1 MLETFQQMKNTGVI
15 AVMRKMTPE
24 TIIPVAQAIK
34 NGGVNVLE
42 ITVETPKVLAL
53 IEMVKDEFGS
63 DVLVGAGTVLDAET
77 ARAALM
83 SGASFIFSPTVRKE
97 TIEMTK
103 RYGAVSVAGAF
114 TPTEIVTA
122 YESGADMI
130 KVFPSSV
137 LGPRFFKDVRGPL
150 PHIPLIPTGGVD
162 VDNVEDYIRAGAVA
176 VGAGNTLVKGVDT
189 ITDEYLNELTHK
201 AKQFV
206 EAVKHARKEVK

>member
-1 MLETFQQMKNTGVI
+1 MQETFQQMKNTGVI

-24 TIIPVAQAIK
+24 TILPVAKALK
-34 NGGVNVLE
+34 DGGVNILE
-42 ITVETPKVLAL
+42 ITVETPKVLTL
-53 IEMVKDEFGS
+53 MEMVKDEFGQE
-63 DVLVGAGTVLDAET
+63 VLVGAGTVLDAET

-83 SGASFIFSPTVRKE
+83 AGASFIFSPTVRKE

-137 LGPRFFKDVRGPL
+137 LGPKFFKDVRGPL
-150 PHIPLIPTGGVD
+150 PHIPLMPTGGVD
-162 VDNVEDYIRAGAVA
+162 VDNVADYIRAGAVA
-176 VGAGNTLVKGVDT
+176 VGAGSTLVKGVDT
-189 ITDEYLNELTHK
+189 ITKQYLYDLTAK

-206 EAVKHARKEVK
+206 EAVKNTRMEV